1 MTGILNLLP
10 FMLAAP
16 ESGAAGTSGGGNMS
30 IIWMLGSFAL
40 IIVVFYFLVIRPQ
53 NKKQRDAQK
62 MLKSLRKGDRIV
74 TIGGMRGSIVSVKE
88 DVVVVKVDENTKLE
102 FNKSAISQVL
112 ERKEGLPEARE

>member
-1 MTGILNLLP
+1 
-10 FMLAAP
+10 
-16 ESGAAGTSGGGNMS
+16 
-30 IIWMLGSFAL
+30 MLGSFAL